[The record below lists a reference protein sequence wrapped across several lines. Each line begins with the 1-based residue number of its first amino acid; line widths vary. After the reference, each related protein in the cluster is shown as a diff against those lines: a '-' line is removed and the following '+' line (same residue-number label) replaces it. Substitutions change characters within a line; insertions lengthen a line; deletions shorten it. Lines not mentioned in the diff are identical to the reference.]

1 MIEFAA
7 DFLPDAELKVEFSE
21 NVLLEVQFQE
31 STSLDID
38 MGQVIEVP
46 TSPPY
51 KGEYEVIPKFTEEV
65 LKTKNKL
72 MKDNVV
78 VYPIEVARVSNPS
91 GGTTVYIGGMTNG

>member
-1 MIEFAA
+1 MIEFAVTFSPGA
-7 DFLPDAELKVEFSE
+7 D
-21 NVLLEVQFQE
+21 
-31 STSLDID
+31 LDVD

-46 TSPPY
+46 TAPPY
-51 KGEYEVIPKFTEEV
+51 KGKYEVIPKFTEEV

-91 GGTTVYIGGMTNG
+91 GGTTVYIGGITNG

>member
-1 MIEFAA
+1 MIEFAVTFSPGA
-7 DFLPDAELKVEFSE
+7 D
-21 NVLLEVQFQE
+21 
-31 STSLDID
+31 LDVD
-38 MGQVIEVP
+38 MGQVMEVP
-46 TSPPY
+46 TAPPY

>member
-7 DFLPDAELKVEFSE
+7 AFPSDAELKKEFSE

-31 STSLDID
+31 STSLDVD

-51 KGEYEVIPKFTEEV
+51 KGE
-65 LKTKNKL
+65 
-72 MKDNVV
+72 
-78 VYPIEVARVSNPS
+78 
-91 GGTTVYIGGMTNG
+91 

>member
-1 MIEFAA
+1 MTKLRLSVRKE
-7 DFLPDAELKVEFSE
+7 PV
-21 NVLLEVQFQE
+21 
-31 STSLDID
+31 
-38 MGQVIEVP
+38 
-46 TSPPY
+46 Y
-51 KGEYEVIPKFTEEV
+51 KLSAIQAQPVYTGGKEYDGDYEVIPKFTEEV

>member
-7 DFLPDAELKVEFSE
+7 PFSPDAEPKTEFSE
-21 NVLLEVQFQE
+21 NVLLEVRFQE
-31 STSLDID
+31 STSLDVD

-46 TSPPY
+46 TAPPY

-91 GGTTVYIGGMTNG
+91 GGTTVYIGGITNG

>member
-1 MIEFAA
+1 MIEFAVT
-7 DFLPDAELKVEFSE
+7 FSPGAEL
-21 NVLLEVQFQE
+21 EV
-31 STSLDID
+31 D
-38 MGQVIEVP
+38 MGQVIEVS

-65 LKTKNKL
+65 LKTKDKL

-91 GGTTVYIGGMTNG
+91 GGTTVYIGGITNG

>member
-1 MIEFAA
+1 MIEF
-7 DFLPDAELKVEFSE
+7 KVEFSE
-21 NVLLEVQFQE
+21 NVP
-31 STSLDID
+31 LDVD
-38 MGQVIEVP
+38 VGQVIEVP
-46 TSPPY
+46 TAPPY

-91 GGTTVYIGGMTNG
+91 GGTTVYIGGITNG

>member
-1 MIEFAA
+1 MIEFAVIFSPGA
-7 DFLPDAELKVEFSE
+7 D
-21 NVLLEVQFQE
+21 
-31 STSLDID
+31 LDVD
-38 MGQVIEVP
+38 MGQVMEVP
-46 TSPPY
+46 TSTAY
-51 KGEYEVIPKFTEEV
+51 RGEYEVIPKFTEEV

>member
-7 DFLPDAELKVEFSE
+7 DFLPNAELKVEFSE
-21 NVLLEVQFQE
+21 NILLEVQFQE
-31 STSLDID
+31 STSLDVDI
-38 MGQVIEVP
+38 GQVIEVP
-46 TSPPY
+46 TAPPY

-91 GGTTVYIGGMTNG
+91 GGTTVYIGGITNG

>member
-7 DFLPDAELKVEFSE
+7 AFPPDAELKTEFSE
-21 NVLLEVQFQE
+21 NLLLDVQFQE
-31 STSLDID
+31 STSMDID

-46 TSPPY
+46 TAPPY
-51 KGEYEVIPKFTEEV
+51 KGEYEVIPKFTEEI

>member
-7 DFLPDAELKVEFSE
+7 AFPPDDELKKEFSE
-21 NVLLEVQFQE
+21 NVLLEVKFQE
-31 STSLDID
+31 STSLDAD

-46 TSPPY
+46 TASPY
-51 KGEYEVIPKFTEEV
+51 KGKYEVIPKFTEEV
-65 LKTKNKL
+65 LKTKNKF

-91 GGTTVYIGGMTNG
+91 GGTTVYIGGITNG

>member
-1 MIEFAA
+1 MIEFAVIFSPGA
-7 DFLPDAELKVEFSE
+7 D
-21 NVLLEVQFQE
+21 
-31 STSLDID
+31 LDVD
-38 MGQVIEVP
+38 MGQVMEVP

>member
-1 MIEFAA
+1 MIEFATA
-7 DFLPDAELKVEFSE
+7 FPPDDELKKEFSE

-31 STSLDID
+31 STSLDVD

-65 LKTKNKL
+65 LKTKNKF

>member
-7 DFLPDAELKVEFSE
+7 AFPPDAEPKKEFSE
-21 NVLLEVQFQE
+21 NLLLEVQFQE
-31 STSLDID
+31 STSLDAD

-46 TSPPY
+46 TAPPY

-65 LKTKNKL
+65 LETKNKL

>member
-1 MIEFAA
+1 MIEFAVI
-7 DFLPDAELKVEFSE
+7 FSPGAEL
-21 NVLLEVQFQE
+21 EV
-31 STSLDID
+31 D
-38 MGQVIEVP
+38 MGQVMEVP
-46 TSPPY
+46 TAPPY
-51 KGEYEVIPKFTEEV
+51 RGEYEVIPKFTEEV